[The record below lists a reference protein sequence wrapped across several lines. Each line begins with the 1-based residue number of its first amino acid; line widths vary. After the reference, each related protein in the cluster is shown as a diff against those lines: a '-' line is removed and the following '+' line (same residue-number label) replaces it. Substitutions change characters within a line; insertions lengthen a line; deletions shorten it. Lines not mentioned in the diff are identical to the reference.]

1 MNNILCNYFYIMDQE
16 NKIIAEN
23 SNFLYFGKKAFFLVF
38 LFLFIILSF
47 SCSNTIFQNK
57 NIDFEI
63 SLTLPSSVENK
74 DETKF
79 VGRASEGEDWNIKA
93 WIENEDK
100 ILQTIKQKGANGQK
114 VVLRFENIIVGQKI
128 RLCVEIA
135 AKEEKTPSYIGVS
148 EWIIIQ
154 NGVNKLNLNLQK
166 NESILNAKE
175 PNITSHPEGK
185 VKVATDTDGEE
196 SFTKELNVEAHSIDD
211 GIISYQWE
219 EKNNDVWQVVQGET
233 QNFISVTVAKGE
245 SKTFRCVVTNTN
257 NEVNGKKTSTLAS
270 NAATVAY
277 VEGTLNSISAE
288 YTGTYELFGKDFTY
302 ENITV
307 TETYKSDAGNIDIEV
322 VASSSRYLISVN
334 ETVGIGI
341 GNVPYTITH
350 GESKLTSPV
359 LVPVKFSLPTD
370 GFQIIGDSSGTT
382 ESGSE
387 ENPDLIAQHIGELE
401 LSVLIKNAE
410 TTPIPTLYFDSEG
423 QTSNYNLMEQGVDIS
438 WKKDSTTINTTDSSV
453 TVNNAV
459 VGDDTYTITLTP
471 KSGQEWCIG
480 EKVSVSYYVKVC
492 PWQIEITQDGS
503 TNIDVTNLS
512 GGTSYN
518 LVATNDAMDNA
529 DISWVTN
536 NDEFTISDSLLQTP
550 DASFSTDKKATIK
563 AMVGEKEVATLDVT
577 VKKQQPHIT
586 YAGYDNESGNS
597 VFYIYDAEGLKK
609 FRDIVNGVLY
619 DISIPGE
626 PSVSEYFVENT
637 HQKIKG
643 VLQDNIELDSEWTP
657 MGTSEKQFIG
667 AFDGNNKTIS
677 GLSITEFPSQKVG
690 TFCVGLFGY
699 IGNGTN
705 ENIEIKNLVLEG
717 SVVLNAETE
726 QQACSIGGFAGY
738 ANKVLFKNCVN
749 NVTIDFVNYGYSY
762 IGGIVGTFN
771 GCEIQNCINLAD
783 ISAAEYLG
791 GIAGTSGSL
800 SDIPVEP
807 SSFNKCINIGNI
819 TVTYNAG
826 GIVGYDNSDVLNVS
840 NCLNLGS
847 IGNEEQNGM
856 YLGGIIGY
864 GEDEPNTVDCCIS
877 AGKLLGSTLLYAID
891 STNNSTTYTNN
902 YYDAGITNVELKDY
916 VTCSSLTTEQLT
928 DGTLFCDKFQENWS
942 FSSGRYP
949 LPNVQGEIP
958 ASIWQFIETAA
969 IPE

>member
-1 MNNILCNYFYIMDQE
+1 MNNILCNYFYIMDHE
-16 NKIIAEN
+16 NKKIAEN

-185 VKVATDTDGEE
+185 VKVATDTDSDE
-196 SFTKELNVEAHSIDD
+196 SFTKELKVEAHSIDD

-233 QNFISVTVAKGE
+233 QNLISVTVAKGE

-277 VEGTLNSISAE
+277 VEGSLNSISAE

-322 VASSSRYLISVN
+322 VASSSRYSIS
-334 ETVGIGI
+334 ETKGIGI

-350 GESKLTSPV
+350 VESKLPSTVS
-359 LVPVKFSLPTD
+359 VPVKFSLPTD
-370 GFQIIGDSSGTT
+370 GFQIKGNSSGTT

-387 ENPDLIAQHIGELE
+387 ENPDLIAQHTGELE

-410 TTPIPTLYFDSEG
+410 TTSIPTLYFDSEG
-423 QTSNYNLMEQGVDIS
+423 QSSNYNLMEQGVDIS
-438 WKKDSTTINTTDSSV
+438 WKKDSTTINTTGSSV

-480 EKVSVSYYVKVC
+480 EKVSVSYYVRVC

-518 LVATNDAMDNA
+518 LVATNDAMDYAN
-529 DISWVTN
+529 ISWVTDN
-536 NDEFTISDSLLQTP
+536 NEFTISNSLLQTP
-550 DASFSTDKKATIK
+550 VASLSTDKKATIK
-563 AMVGEKEVATLDVT
+563 AMVEGKEVATLDVT

-609 FRDIVNGVLY
+609 FRDIVNGVLSG
-619 DISIPGE
+619 ISIPGE
-626 PSVSEYFVENT
+626 PSVSGSTEYSVQGTN
-637 HQKIKG
+637 QKIKG

-657 MGTSEKQFIG
+657 MGTSEKPFIG

-726 QQACSIGGFAGY
+726 EQACSIGGFAGY

-771 GCEIQNCINLAD
+771 GCEIQNCINLAN

-791 GIAGTSGSL
+791 GIAGTS
-800 SDIPVEP
+800 DIPAEP

-819 TVTYNAG
+819 TVTKSQAG

-840 NCLNLGS
+840 NCLNLGP
-847 IGNEEQNGM
+847 IGNEEQNVTN
-856 YLGGIIGY
+856 LGGIIGF
-864 GEDEPNTVDCCIS
+864 GDDEPNTVDCCIS

-891 STNNSTTYTNN
+891 STNNSTNYTNN
-902 YYDAGITNVELKDY
+902 YYDAEIITEDLKDDN
-916 VTCSSLTTEQLT
+916 VTCSPLTTEQLIE
-928 DGTLFCDKFQENWS
+928 GTLFYNEFQENWS
-942 FSSGRYP
+942 FSPGRYP

-958 ASIWQFIETAA
+958 ASIWEIIETAA

>member
-1 MNNILCNYFYIMDQE
+1 M
-16 NKIIAEN
+16 
-23 SNFLYFGKKAFFLVF
+23 
-38 LFLFIILSF
+38 
-47 SCSNTIFQNK
+47 
-57 NIDFEI
+57 
-63 SLTLPSSVENK
+63 
-74 DETKF
+74 
-79 VGRASEGEDWNIKA
+79 GR
-93 WIENEDK
+93 
-100 ILQTIKQKGANGQK
+100 
-114 VVLRFENIIVGQKI
+114 
-128 RLCVEIA
+128 
-135 AKEEKTPSYIGVS
+135 
-148 EWIIIQ
+148 
-154 NGVNKLNLNLQK
+154 
-166 NESILNAKE
+166 
-175 PNITSHPEGK
+175 
-185 VKVATDTDGEE
+185 
-196 SFTKELNVEAHSIDD
+196 
-211 GIISYQWE
+211 
-219 EKNNDVWQVVQGET
+219 KNNDVWQVVQGET
-233 QNFISVTVAKGE
+233 QNLISVTVAKGK

-277 VEGTLNSISAE
+277 VEGRLDSISAK

-307 TETYKSDAGNIDIEV
+307 TETYNSAAGNIDIEV
-322 VASSSRYLISVN
+322 VASSSRYSIS

-341 GNVPYTITH
+341 GNVPYTIRHVET
-350 GESKLTSPV
+350 KLPSTA

-370 GFQIIGDSSGTT
+370 GFQITGDSSGTT

-387 ENPDLIAQHIGELE
+387 ENPDLIAQHTGELE
-401 LSVLIKNAE
+401 LSVSIKNAE
-410 TTPIPTLYFDSEG
+410 TTSIPTLYFESEEN
-423 QTSNYNLMEQGVDIS
+423 SYNYNLMEQGVDIS
-438 WKKDSTTINTTDSSV
+438 WKKDSTTINTTGSSV

-518 LVATNDAMDNA
+518 LVATNDTMDYAN
-529 DISWVTN
+529 ISWVTN
-536 NDEFTISDSLLQTP
+536 NNEFTISNSLLQTP
-550 DASFSTDKKATIK
+550 VASLSTDKKATIK
-563 AMVGEKEVATLDVT
+563 AMVEEKEVATLDVT

-586 YAGYDNESGNS
+586 YVGYDSESENQ
-597 VFYIYDAEGLKK
+597 VFYIYDAEGLGK
-609 FRDIVNGVLY
+609 FRDIVNGVLFN
-619 DISIPGE
+619 ISIPGE
-626 PSVSEYFVENT
+626 PSVSGISEYYVPDT

-677 GLSITEFPSQKVG
+677 GLSIRNFPSQG
-690 TFCVGLFGY
+690 GDTLCVGLFGY
-699 IGNGTN
+699 IGNGSN
-705 ENIEIKNLVLEG
+705 VNIEIKNLVLEG
-717 SVVLNAETE
+717 SVVLNAATE
-726 QQACSIGGFAGY
+726 EKACSIGGFAGY

-771 GCEIQNCINLAD
+771 GCEIQNCINMAD
-783 ISAAEYLG
+783 ISASEYIG
-791 GIAGTSGSL
+791 GIAGTS
-800 SDIPVEP
+800 DIPAEP
-807 SSFNKCINIGNI
+807 SSFDKCINIGNI
-819 TVTYNAG
+819 KVTQYAG

-840 NCLNLGS
+840 NCLNLGP

-864 GEDEPNTVDCCIS
+864 GSNEPNTVDCCIS
-877 AGKLLGSTLLYAID
+877 AGKLLGSIFLYAID
-891 STNNSTTYTNN
+891 STSDDTNYTNN
-902 YYDAGITNVELKDY
+902 YYASGITTEDLEDGNL
-916 VTCSSLTTEQLT
+916 CSPLTTEQLIE
-928 DGTLFCDKFQENWS
+928 GTLFYNEFQENWS

-958 ASIWQFIETAA
+958 ASIWEIIETAA
-969 IPE
+969 IPK